1 MRPRFPCTTC
11 AAALLL
17 LTLLAG
23 CETPERRA
31 VRQRLDVLQ
40 AQNSAL
46 QAQSRTASA
55 QSEQAAMAQSKANL
69 ETIELLNKRVELLAQ
84 QVAAGAQAKPSPEA
98 EQSIKDLQEQIR
110 KSREQ
115 QASLEAQH
123 KAELE
128 KMEVRLQAAEAA
140 AKAATLS
147 PQEAK
152 DQSDWQDRT
161 LALARFIDSDGKVV
175 DLDAYKGRK
184 QVLLVVMKGFYSQGI
199 CVYCSRQAAQL
210 KDKTEAIRAL
220 DTEVFVVYPG
230 REEHIPAFVRSIKEL
245 EKSRDPRFALPFKVL
260 LDLNQD
266 VVRALHID
274 GDLAH
279 PTTFILDRAG
289 VVRYQY
295 TSRTMSDR
303 PKVDDVIAKIRQI
316 AAAHP
321 GKAEPAEAPKP

>member
-1 MRPRFPCTTC
+1 MRSRFPWTTC
-11 AAALLL
+11 AAALPLL
-17 LTLLAG
+17 VLLAG

-46 QAQSRTASA
+46 QAQSQSASA
-55 QSEQAAMAQSKANL
+55 QSQQSAMAQSKANL

-84 QVAAGAQAKPSPEA
+84 QVAAGAQAKPNPET

-115 QASLEAQH
+115 QAAAEAQH
-123 KAELE
+123 KGELAR
-128 KMEVRLQAAEAA
+128 MEVRLQNAEAA

-147 PQEAK
+147 PKEAK
-152 DQSDWQDRT
+152 DQSDWQGRA
-161 LALARFIDSDGKVV
+161 LALARFVDSDGKVV
-175 DLDAYKGRK
+175 DLTAYKGQK

-199 CVYCSRQAAQL
+199 CVYCSSQASQL

-220 DTEVFVVYPG
+220 GTEVFVVYPG

-245 EKSRDPRFALPFKVL
+245 EKSQDPRFALPFKVL

-279 PTTFILDRAG
+279 PTTFILDRDG

-295 TSRTMSDR
+295 TGRTLSDR
-303 PKVDDVIAKIRQI
+303 PKIDSVIAKIREV

-321 GKAEPAEAPKP
+321 GKPEPKETPKP

>member
-1 MRPRFPCTTC
+1 MRSRFPWMTC
-11 AAALLL
+11 SAALPLL
-17 LTLLAG
+17 VLLAG

-40 AQNSAL
+40 AQSSAL
-46 QAQSRTASA
+46 QAQSQAASA
-55 QSEQAAMAQSKANL
+55 QSQQTAMAQSKANL

-84 QVAAGAQAKPSPEA
+84 QVAAGAQAKPSPET
-98 EQSIKDLQEQIR
+98 EQSIKDLQEQIH

-115 QASLEAQH
+115 QAAVEAQY
-123 KAELE
+123 KDRLAE
-128 KMEVRLQAAEAA
+128 MQVRLEAAEAA
-140 AKAATLS
+140 AKAATLT
-147 PQEAK
+147 PKEAK
-152 DQSDWQDRT
+152 DRSNWQGRS

-175 DLDAYKGRK
+175 DLNAYKSHK

-220 DTEVFVVYPG
+220 GTEVFVVYPG

-245 EKSRDPRFALPFKVL
+245 EKSQDPRFALPFKVL

-266 VVRALHID
+266 VVRTLHID

-279 PTTFILDRAG
+279 PTTFILDRDG

-295 TSRTMSDR
+295 TGRTLSDR
-303 PKVDDVIAKIRQI
+303 PKIDDVIAKVRET

-321 GKAEPAEAPKP
+321 GSAEPKETPKP

>member
-1 MRPRFPCTTC
+1 MPSRSTLTTC
-11 AAALLL
+11 AAALPLL
-17 LTLLAG
+17 VLLAG

-46 QAQSRTASA
+46 QAQSQAASA
-55 QSEQAAMAQSKANL
+55 QSQQTAMAQSKANL

-84 QVAAGAQAKPSPEA
+84 QVAAGAQAKPNPET

-110 KSREQ
+110 RSRDQ
-115 QASLEAQH
+115 QAAVEAQYNDRL
-123 KAELE
+123 AE
-128 KMEVRLQAAEAA
+128 MQVRLEAAEAA
-140 AKAATLS
+140 AKAAALT
-147 PQEAK
+147 PKEAK
-152 DQSDWQDRT
+152 DKSNWQDKA

-175 DLDAYKGRK
+175 DLNAYKGQK

-220 DTEVFVVYPG
+220 NTEVFVVYPG

-245 EKSRDPRFALPFKVL
+245 EKSQDPRFALPFKVL

-266 VVRALHID
+266 VVRTLHID

-279 PTTFILDRAG
+279 PTTFILDRDG
-289 VVRYQY
+289 IVRYQY
-295 TSRTMSDR
+295 TGRTLSDR
-303 PKVDDVIAKIRQI
+303 PKIDDVIAKIRET

-321 GKAEPAEAPKP
+321 AQAEPKETPKP